1 MMIKKAKERGLT
13 FIEVLV
19 AVAVGAIVLVAL
31 FSLAGR
37 FFGLSRTQV
46 EQGRI
51 VEDAKV
57 EMERMSD
64 AIRNARNVDFDGD
77 GQFSGGEER
86 WIRRAGPGEIVMYT
100 NADADDEPEMV
111 RYWLDGDDLMR
122 GVTELTGGG
131 EVTEVLARSFRNVE
145 QVRPLFT
152 FYSLGGIKAE
162 AVDSSFDLKA
172 IDRVGIF
179 FVVDVDES
187 KLPAAALVDTV
198 VTPRRGYIGQTTGTA
213 PALPPPA
220 PAWPTP

>member
-1 MMIKKAKERGLT
+1 MIKKTKEGIT

-19 AVAVGAIVLVAL
+19 VVAVGAIVLVAL
-31 FSLAGR
+31 FALAGR

-51 VEDAKV
+51 AEDAKV

-77 GQFSGGEER
+77 GQFSGGRER
-86 WIRRAGPGEIVMYT
+86 WIQRAGPGEIVMYT

-111 RYWLDGDDLMR
+111 RYWVADSDLMR
-122 GVTELTGGG
+122 GVTELTGGA
-131 EVTEVLARSFRNVE
+131 EVTEVLARSFRNVS

-152 FYSLGGIKAE
+152 FYSLGGTRAE

-179 FVVDVDES
+179 FVVDVDENQ
-187 KLPAAALVDTV
+187 PPEAALIDTV
-198 VTPRRGYIGQTTGTA
+198 VTPRRGYLEPTVGTA
-213 PALPPPA
+213 PALPPPGA
-220 PAWPTP
+220 AWPTP

>member
-1 MMIKKAKERGLT
+1 MIKKTKERGLT

-19 AVAVGAIVLVAL
+19 VVAVGAMVLVAL
-31 FSLAGR
+31 FALAGR
-37 FFGLSRTQV
+37 FFGLSRMQV

-77 GQFSGGEER
+77 GQFSGGRER
-86 WIRRAGPGEIVMYT
+86 WMQRAGPGEIVIYT
-100 NADADDEPEMV
+100 NADADDESEMV

-122 GVTELTGGG
+122 GVTEFAGEG

-145 QVRPLFT
+145 QIRPLFM
-152 FYSLGGIKAE
+152 FYSLGGTKSE
-162 AVDSSFDLKA
+162 VVDSSFDLKA

-179 FVVDVDES
+179 FVVDVDENQ
-187 KLPAAALVDTV
+187 LPAAAFIDTV
-198 VTPRRGYIGQTTGTA
+198 VTPRRGYLETTAGAA
-213 PALPPPA
+213 PALPPPG
-220 PAWPTP
+220 PPWPT